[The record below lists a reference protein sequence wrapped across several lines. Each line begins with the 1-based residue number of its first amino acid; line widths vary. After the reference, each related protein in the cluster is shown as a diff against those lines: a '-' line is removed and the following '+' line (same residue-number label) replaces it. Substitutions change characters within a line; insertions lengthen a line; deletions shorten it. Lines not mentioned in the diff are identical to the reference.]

1 MTIYELRMSNYFI
14 IMFGQELKDR
24 FKKFALRI
32 MKLANSLPYKDRGK
46 LIGDQIFRA
55 GTSSAANYRAACR
68 ARSNDEF
75 ISKLCIV
82 EEELDE
88 CMFWLEIIIESG
100 LMEEE
105 LVGPLYNE
113 ANELLS
119 IVITSKK
126 TLKNKRS

>member
-1 MTIYELRMSNYFI
+1 
-14 IMFGQELKDR
+14 MFAQEMKDR
-24 FKKFALRI
+24 FKKFSLRV
-32 MKLANSLPYKDRGK
+32 MKLVNALPYKNRGK
-46 LIGDQIFRA
+46 IIGDQLFRS

-88 CMFWLEIIIESG
+88 CMFWMEIIIDSG
-100 LMEEE
+100 LIKES
-105 LVGPLYNE
+105 LVKPLFNE

-119 IVITSKK
+119 IVISNKK
-126 TLKNKRS
+126 TLKNRRN

>member
-1 MTIYELRMSNYFI
+1 MSKE
-14 IMFGQELKDR
+14 ELKAR

-32 MKLANSLPYKDRGK
+32 MKLANSLPYKNRGK

-55 GTSSAANYRAACR
+55 GTSSASNYRAATR
-68 ARSNDEF
+68 ARSKDEF

-88 CMFWLEIIIESG
+88 CMFWMETIIESG
-100 LMEEE
+100 LMKEE
-105 LVGPLYNE
+105 LVKPLYNE

-119 IVITSKK
+119 ITISSKK
-126 TLKNKRS
+126 IVKDRLN

>member
-1 MTIYELRMSNYFI
+1 
-14 IMFGQELKDR
+14 MFGQELKDR
-24 FKKFALRI
+24 FKKFALRV
-32 MKLANSLPYKDRGK
+32 MKLANALPYKNRGK
-46 LIGDQIFRA
+46 IIGDQLFRA

-88 CMFWLEIIIESG
+88 CMFWLEIIIASG
-100 LMEEE
+100 LIKED
-105 LVGPLYNE
+105 LVKPLYNE

-119 IVITSKK
+119 ITISSKK
-126 TLKNKRS
+126 TLKSKRN

>member
-1 MTIYELRMSNYFI
+1 MTNVELRIIFI

-32 MKLANSLPYKDRGK
+32 MKLTNALPYKNRGK
-46 LIGDQIFRA
+46 IIGDQLFRS

-88 CMFWLEIIIESG
+88 CMFWMEIIIEGG
-100 LMEEE
+100 LMEEN
-105 LVGPLYNE
+105 LVKPLYNE

-119 IVITSKK
+119 ITISSKK
-126 TLKNKRS
+126 TLKSKRN

>member
-1 MTIYELRMSNYFI
+1 
-14 IMFGQELKDR
+14 MFRQELKDR

-32 MKLANSLPYKDRGK
+32 MKLVNALPYKNRGK
-46 LIGDQIFRA
+46 IIGDQLFRA
-55 GTSSAANYRAACR
+55 GTSSAANYRAAYR

-88 CMFWLEIIIESG
+88 CMFWLEIIIASG
-100 LMEEE
+100 MMKEE
-105 LVGPLYNE
+105 LIKSVYSE

-119 IVITSKK
+119 ITISSKK
-126 TLKNKRS
+126 TLKNRRN

>member
-1 MTIYELRMSNYFI
+1 
-14 IMFGQELKDR
+14 
-24 FKKFALRI
+24 
-32 MKLANSLPYKDRGK
+32 MKLANALPYKNRGK
-46 LIGDQIFRA
+46 IIGDQLFRA

-88 CMFWLEIIIESG
+88 CMFWLEIIIASG
-100 LMEEE
+100 LIKED
-105 LVGPLYNE
+105 LVKPLYNE

-119 IVITSKK
+119 ITISSKK
-126 TLKNKRS
+126 TLKSKRN